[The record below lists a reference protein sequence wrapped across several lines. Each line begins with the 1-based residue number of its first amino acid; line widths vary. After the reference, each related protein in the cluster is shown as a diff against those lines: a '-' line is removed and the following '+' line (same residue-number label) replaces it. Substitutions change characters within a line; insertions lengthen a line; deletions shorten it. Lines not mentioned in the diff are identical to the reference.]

1 VDLIDVLCGLGVAA
15 GLVGVL
21 VPVLPGSALVWLAV
35 LAWAFAQGG
44 AGAWGAFVAVTVLL
58 GAGAVVKYVVP
69 ARRLDAAGV
78 PRSTLLVGGL
88 AGVVGFFV
96 VPLLGLPLGFV
107 AGVHV
112 AEMRRVGSR
121 AARFSTRH
129 ALAAAGLSLL
139 VELSAALLAAG
150 TWLVAAL
157 AL

>member
-1 VDLIDVLCGLGVAA
+1 MDLTDLLCALVIAV

-21 VPVLPGSALVWLAV
+21 VPVLPGSAMVGAAVLVWALV
-35 LAWAFAQGG
+35 QGG
-44 AGAWGAFVAVTVLL
+44 AGAWGTFAVAVLL
-58 GAGAVVKYVVP
+58 AAGAVVKYVVP

-78 PRSTLLVGGL
+78 PRSTLLAGGL
-88 AGVVGFFV
+88 AGVVDFFV
-96 VPLLGLPLGFV
+96 VPVLGLPLGFV
-107 AGVHV
+107 LGVHV
-112 AEMRRVGSR
+112 AEVRRVGSR

-139 VELSAALLAAG
+139 VELGAALLAAG